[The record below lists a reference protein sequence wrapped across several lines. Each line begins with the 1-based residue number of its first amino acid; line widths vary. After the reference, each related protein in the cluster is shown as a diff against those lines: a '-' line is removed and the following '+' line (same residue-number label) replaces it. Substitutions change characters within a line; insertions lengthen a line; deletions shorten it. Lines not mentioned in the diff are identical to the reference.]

1 MSSTKTKRLD
11 EPSTILCHRSSSDRN
26 YKISHDI
33 APVHVTAGQRLLH
46 VSESSVSA
54 MESKQKSAKVDAS
67 SGSTLIM
74 PDGLSAPSTS
84 VIHQKNQQAGIS
96 EVTSDLR
103 DKLNLRNTNGVMN
116 GIRMGTTDVEVH
128 YSGVATS
135 TTNTTTHSAAHLT
148 SFAAIG
154 SNSISVR
161 SKITPSPLTNIA
173 NTTLFRNYNKANE
186 IPLSPPHE
194 PPPPP
199 PSFRDIPPLSPPH
212 EPPPPPPCEEPGGYQ
227 YIKSVASRAIGA
239 DSPCSSKSSH
249 DGGTG
254 VCNGHTVSEATSNTS
269 IAASSEFSISSERST
284 DSSYSGARA
293 RTRHTSN
300 SSSQSTQPR
309 SDLDLSVASDAVLK
323 TPEISVSPLPNS
335 EDYLPVEYVNYEN
348 ETQMASIM
356 SLIQKDLSEPYS
368 IYTYRY
374 FIHNWPHLC
383 FLALVNKE
391 VIGAVVCKLDMHKK
405 GTVRG
410 YIAMLA
416 VDQRYRK
423 RKIGSNLVQQ
433 AMRAM
438 AADDADEVVLETEIT
453 NQPAL
458 RLYQALGFV
467 RDKRLFRYY
476 LNGVDA
482 LRLKLWLR

>member
-1 MSSTKTKRLD
+1 MNTVTSSKCLH
-11 EPSTILCHRSSSDRN
+11 EPSTIFGHHASSCCSGP
-26 YKISHDI
+26 SLTCDI
-33 APVHVTAGQRLLH
+33 APVHASNSFMSLMQDQKLSSRIMDTKKSSSLMN
-46 VSESSVSA
+46 SSVMADVLPSA
-54 MESKQKSAKVDAS
+54 SPALHRKKQS
-67 SGSTLIM
+67 
-74 PDGLSAPSTS
+74 
-84 VIHQKNQQAGIS
+84 AGIP
-96 EVTSDLR
+96 EITSDLR
-103 DKLNLRNTNGVMN
+103 DKLNFRNTNGVLN
-116 GIRMGTTDVEVH
+116 GMKMGTTDVEVH
-128 YSGVATS
+128 HTGLSSSNCTSHGNKKISGSSSV
-135 TTNTTTHSAAHLT
+135 
-148 SFAAIG
+148 
-154 SNSISVR
+154 SVR
-161 SKITPSPLTNIA
+161 SKIAPAPLSNIA
-173 NTTLFRNYNKANE
+173 NSTILFNSVNE
-186 IPLSPPHE
+186 GISSPPHDTP

-199 PSFRDIPPLSPPH
+199 PSFQDIPPLSPPH
-212 EPPPPPPCEEPGGYQ
+212 EPPPPPPCEEPGGYP

-239 DSPCSSKSSH
+239 DSPCSSKSSQ

-309 SDLDLSVASDAVLK
+309 SDLDLSLASDVVLK
-323 TPEISVSPLPNS
+323 TPEISVSPLPNN
-335 EDYLPVEYVNYEN
+335 DDLQVEYVNYEN
-348 ETQMASIM
+348 ETQMAAIM
-356 SLIQKDLSEPYS
+356 ALIQKDLSEPYS

-391 VIGAVVCKLDMHKK
+391 IIGAVVCKLDMHKK

-423 RKIGSNLVQQ
+423 RKIGSNLVQL